1 MERKRIAVVTGAS
14 SGIGKRFA
22 ETLERAGSF
31 DEVWVI
37 ARRLDRLEAL
47 KETLK
52 FPVRPVALDLSD
64 RESFAKYD
72 SLLKEEN
79 PDVALLINC
88 SGFGKF
94 AATVDVPLSD
104 NLNMVDLNCEA
115 VMAMCQLTLPYMKS
129 GARIISIAS
138 VAAYQ
143 PIPYINV
150 YAATKAFVLSFSRA
164 LAREVRKSGITVT
177 AVCPFWTKTEFFNRA
192 KKGDADDIVKKYTA
206 MYEPEQIVK
215 RAWRDALR
223 GRDISRFG
231 FVAIAQGVLAK
242 ILPHSLVMNVWQ
254 RQQKLK

>member
-22 ETLERAGSF
+22 ETLECAGSF

-72 SLLKEEN
+72 SLLKEED

-129 GARIISIAS
+129 GARIINIAS

-177 AVCPFWTKTEFFNRA
+177 GRSARSGRKQSFSTE
-192 KKGDADDIVKKYTA
+192 
-206 MYEPEQIVK
+206 PK
-215 RAWRDALR
+215 RETPM
-223 GRDISRFG
+223 ISSKNTRRCTSPSR
-231 FVAIAQGVLAK
+231 L
-242 ILPHSLVMNVWQ
+242 
-254 RQQKLK
+254 